1 MCIIRQSKRERK
13 AQQVQTGQDTVAQY
27 ADAPNLNIRNCSSA
41 IAQSVKEIMSIVRI
55 IYLHTNT
62 SNKKEKQEKLNE
74 ENEDCLH
81 DGTEHE

>member
-1 MCIIRQSKRERK
+1 
-13 AQQVQTGQDTVAQY
+13 
-27 ADAPNLNIRNCSSA
+27 
-41 IAQSVKEIMSIVRI
+41 MSIVRI